1 MTLTLQDPSDCQK
14 VSESFLGLKAVP
26 VPFVLAE
33 KVREAITEKVT
44 RVNFIEIFPES
55 LSSSFLLSYSWCCS
69 GPIPKS
75 LEKHLKNIFYWL
87 YLIFSFVICL
97 HLVQTSCHCI
107 GNFAR
112 QVGQYCD
119 SRWWEKEGCLVLSLY
134 RMRGKV
140 RGGGIHARSLLLS
153 YLYIITVLAVQCES
167 PI

>member
-14 VSESFLGLKAVP
+14 VGESFLGLKAVP
-26 VPFVLAE
+26 VSFVLLE
-33 KVREAITEKVT
+33 KVREDITEKVT

-55 LSSSFLLSYSWCCS
+55 LSSSFLLSYSCCCS

-97 HLVQTSCHCI
+97 HLVQTFCHCI

-112 QVGQYCD
+112 QVSQYCD
-119 SRWWEKEGCLVLSLY
+119 SRWWKKEGCLFFVPVKDERKGEKGGYMQGVSCCLIFILSL
-134 RMRGKV
+134 
-140 RGGGIHARSLLLS
+140 
-153 YLYIITVLAVQCES
+153 C
-167 PI
+167 